1 MADLNAYPA
10 DMTPQNAVGARQ
22 PSGPD
27 HAGVTYSAEN
37 LSRPT
42 QGPANPFKDDVNSLK
57 RKNVPTGFAQETYMS
72 EHTFR

>member
-10 DMTPQNAVGARQ
+10 DMAPQNALVARQ
-22 PSGPD
+22 LSGPD
-27 HAGVTYSAEN
+27 HAVVPYSAEN